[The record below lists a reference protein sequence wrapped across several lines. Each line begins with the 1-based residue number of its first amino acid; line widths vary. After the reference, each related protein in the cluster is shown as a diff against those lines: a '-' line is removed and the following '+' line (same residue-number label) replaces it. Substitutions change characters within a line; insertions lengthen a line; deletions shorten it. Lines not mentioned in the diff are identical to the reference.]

1 MEGVARD
8 KHSSLLRKFV
18 NCGRKKYYNIDQRQ
32 RQLDSNPWNSGKCVD
47 CSTPVPQ
54 RMKLCKK
61 SLTWVVSTPFGQ
73 KTFFRPT
80 FCRPSVLSTWLWSR
94 HFVDK
99 PSYRRQDVIR
109 GNGVRPNDMEPN
121 FLYHTLHF
129 LNFWGLYYKTFYGRN
144 WNLRRVKSGKFRP
157 CLIFVG

>member
-18 NCGRKKYYNIDQRQ
+18 NCGRKNYYNIGPGRQ

-47 CSTPVPQ
+47 CSTPVPPQ
-54 RMKLCKK
+54 MKLCKK

-73 KTFFRPT
+73 KTFFQPT
-80 FCRPSVLSTWLWSR
+80 FCRPSVWPTELRSR
-94 HFVDK
+94 HLVDK
-99 PSYRRQDVIR
+99 PLFITLFRRQDVIR
-109 GNGVRPNDMEPN
+109 GNGLRPNDMEPH

-129 LNFWGLYYKTFYGRN
+129 LNFWGLHYKTSYGRN
-144 WNLRRVKSGKFRP
+144 
-157 CLIFVG
+157 